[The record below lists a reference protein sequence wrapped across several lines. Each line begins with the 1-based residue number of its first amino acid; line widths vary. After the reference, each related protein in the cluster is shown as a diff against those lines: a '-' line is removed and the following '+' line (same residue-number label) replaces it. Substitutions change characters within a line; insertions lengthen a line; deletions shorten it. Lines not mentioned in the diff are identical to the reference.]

1 MTLPIFGNE
10 LEGTRC
16 YVSNMKHA
24 HDIGENGEMTVD
36 YGVPMAL
43 DTELVASLAAAT
55 DGSYDQKVKIDDP
68 YGRTIT
74 ITSDA
79 IGDVLIVGRDFLGQV
94 MTQTVSCIVGV
105 KASLKAFKFI
115 DRIDSVDLDGNIV
128 VKVGDGFGLPYT
140 AAAPIRD
147 IVDDIIGNGD
157 PATFAIS
164 DQTDPASDVTG
175 DVRGTYSPTLAALDG
190 VEAVKVMFVFVN
202 TRAGGLYGV
211 RQA

>member
-36 YGVPMAL
+36 FGVPMAL
-43 DTELVASLAAAT
+43 NAELVASFAVAT
-55 DGSYDQKVKIDDP
+55 DGSYDQKAKVDDP
-68 YGRTIT
+68 YGRAII

-79 IGDVLIVGRDFLGQV
+79 IGDVLVVGRDFLGQV
-94 MTQTVSCIVGV
+94 MTQTVSCVVGD
-105 KASLKAFKFI
+105 AITLKAFKFI
-115 DRIDSVDLDGNIV
+115 DRIDSVDLDGNII
-128 VKVGDGFGLPYT
+128 VKAGPDLGLPYT

-147 IVDDIIGNGD
+147 IVDDAIDDGD
-157 PATFAIS
+157 PLLFTIS
-164 DQTDPASDVTG
+164 DQTDPATDVTG
-175 DVRGTYSPTLAALDG
+175 DVRGTYSPPLAAFDG
-190 VEAVKVMFVFVN
+190 VEAVKVMFVFTN

>member
-36 YGVPMAL
+36 FGVPMAV
-43 DTELVASLAAAT
+43 DAELVASFTVAT
-55 DGSYDQKVKIDDP
+55 GGSYDQKVKIDDP
-68 YGRTIT
+68 YGRNLKV
-74 ITSDA
+74 TSDNA
-79 IGDVLIVGRDFLGQV
+79 GDVLIVGRDFLGQV
-94 MTQTVSCIVGV
+94 MTETVTCIIGLR
-105 KASLKAFKFI
+105 STNKAFKYI
-115 DRIDSVDLDGNIV
+115 DRIDSVGVDGDIFV
-128 VKVGDGFGLPYT
+128 QVGDNFGLPYT

-147 IVDDIIGNGD
+147 IVDDTIGDGD
-157 PATFAIS
+157 PVVFTIS

-175 DVRGTYSPTLAALDG
+175 DVRGTYSPPLATLDG
-190 VEAVKVMFVFVN
+190 VEAVKVMFAFVN

>member
-24 HDIGENGEMTVD
+24 HDIGENGEMIVD
-36 YGVPMAL
+36 FGVVMPFDA
-43 DTELVASLAAAT
+43 ELVASFAVAT
-55 DGSYDQKVKIDDP
+55 GGSYDQKARVDDP
-68 YGRTIT
+68 YGRNIK

-94 MTQTVSCIVGV
+94 MTQTVSCIVGD
-105 KASLKAFKFI
+105 AITLKAFKFI
-115 DRIDSVDLDGNIV
+115 DRIDSVDLDGNII
-128 VKVGDGFGLPYT
+128 VKADQNLGLPYV
-140 AAAPIRD
+140 AAAPLRD
-147 IVDDIIGNGD
+147 IAGGEVADGD
-157 PATFAIS
+157 PGFFSAS
-164 DQTDPASDVTG
+164 DQTEPATDLTG
-175 DVRGTYSPTLAALDG
+175 DVRGTYSPPLAAFDG
-190 VEAVKVMFVFVN
+190 VEAVKVMFVFTN